1 MVTTAP
7 GVRARASTSARAG
20 PRVKSPVGW
29 ISVERDSNGVI
40 HAEFES
46 ILQEPAGRRVGAAS
60 RSKVMPDRE
69 LQQVANAIQALF
81 AGNARPA
88 KSVPTPSGS
97 PFHRK
102 CWDACRSI
110 PRGQTRTYAWL
121 AEQAGSPK
129 AIRAA
134 GQAMRRNPLPIII
147 PCHRVVAASGVGG
160 FAGAAEP
167 ECARVRLKQQ
177 LLELERA

>member
-1 MVTTAP
+1 MATAIAP
-7 GVRARASTSARAG
+7 T
-20 PRVKSPVGW
+20 RVKTPIGW
-29 ISVERDSNGVI
+29 ISLERDSDGVI

-46 ILQEPAGRRVGAAS
+46 ILEGTKRRTRATS
-60 RSKVMPDRE
+60 READPE
-69 LQQVANAIQALF
+69 LTRVAKAIQATF
-81 AGNARPA
+81 AKNPRPA
-88 KSVPTPSGS
+88 KSIPTPAGS
-97 PFHRK
+97 PFHVK

-134 GQAMRRNPLPIII
+134 GQAMRRNPLPIIV

-167 ECARVRLKQQ
+167 DCARVRLKER
-177 LLELERA
+177 LLGLERA